1 MVPLGSAHCGT
12 VIVSLAPPEVS
23 ETVVA
28 AAHDAVTE
36 VGVPNE
42 DAGTLTLVG
51 GGALVG
57 PVGGAESG
65 TLARVSVAEIAPSN
79 EVV

>member
-1 MVPLGSAHCGT
+1 M
-12 VIVSLAPPEVS
+12 IVSFAPPEVS
-23 ETVVA
+23 ETVVV

-42 DAGTLTLVG
+42 DAGTLGFVG

-57 PVGGAESG
+57 PVGGATKAVVMVRAKVIG
-65 TLARVSVAEIAPSN
+65 VAAA
-79 EVV
+79 